1 MAISLY
7 VKYFFYNRLND
18 KLVTYRSVTNAPKFN
33 GLKQ

>member
-1 MAISLY
+1 MAISFY

-18 KLVTYRSVTNAPKFN
+18 KLVTYCSITNAPKVS